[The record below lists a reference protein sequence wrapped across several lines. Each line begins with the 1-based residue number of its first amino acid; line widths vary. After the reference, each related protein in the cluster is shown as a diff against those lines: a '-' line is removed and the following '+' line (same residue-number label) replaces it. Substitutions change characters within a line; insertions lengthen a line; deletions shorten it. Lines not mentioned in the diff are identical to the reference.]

1 MQYFV
6 NIFKIP
12 AVILLAT
19 LFSCS
24 GKDDIIPKKELAH
37 IISEMYLA
45 DQYIE
50 ADEKLRAQT
59 DTLILYEGIFN
70 KYGYTFEDYKNTL
83 RIYLQDGDAM
93 YKIHIKAKELLMK
106 ERDEVKRRVALSN
119 GKIIDWWAVDSIRTT
134 GINDLWKYPFLRN
147 VKWISMQHKP
157 ANWCFTDTTVYD
169 IPRNAIWWQNNVKLN
184 IPGNDDTLYP
194 ILTKDYLIALEK
206 SKIREEQRLRREA
219 AKERKEK
226 EAKEKNSKSSAK
238 KRVQESNLK
247 KISQM

>member
-1 MQYFV
+1 MQHFV

-12 AVILLAT
+12 AILMLAA

-24 GKDDIIPKKELAH
+24 GKDGIIPEKELAH

-50 ADEKLRAQT
+50 AHEKLRAQT

-70 KYGYTFEDYKNTL
+70 RYGYTFEDYRNTL
-83 RIYLQDGDAM
+83 KLYLQDGDAM
-93 YKIHIKAKELLMK
+93 YKIHIKAKELLLK
-106 ERDEVKRRVALSN
+106 ERDKVKRMIALEN

-147 VKWISMQHKP
+147 VKWISMQHRP
-157 ANWCFTDTTVYD
+157 SQWCFTDTTVYD

-194 ILTKDYLIALEK
+194 VLTKDYLIALEK
-206 SKIREEQRLRREA
+206 SKIKEEQRLRREA
-219 AKERKEK
+219 AKERK
-226 EAKEKNSKSSAK
+226 
-238 KRVQESNLK
+238 KRVQESKLK
-247 KISQM
+247 KISKMKSEVSSVQDDK